1 MSELILLGPFTTQ
14 IIETFN
20 FVDNVEYRIKIRAD
34 DQAHSMSYSQFFEQH
49 KIMFEKKI
57 SVAATDN
64 TIALNGRW
72 NLYTSQ
78 KKIFYS

>member
-1 MSELILLGPFTTQ
+1 MG
-14 IIETFN
+14 TFN
-20 FVDNVEYRIKIRAD
+20 FVDNIVYSRSIMRTD

-78 KKIFYS
+78 KKYFTHKEYM